1 MPAGWPM
8 QTDRDVI
15 EPFVRGTLGC
25 GCPDEVFRHIEL
37 ASCGD
42 VPGEPPFSRLLVG
55 GRLLIYLVADVGA
68 GDPTAAVARLTR
80 RGLAERDAGG
90 YHRFRLA
97 ACIEPGTP
105 EAAAAAT
112 AFRAVAGDDD
122 RAHLHCLAAASLP
135 PGLVPP

>member
-1 MPAGWPM
+1 M
-8 QTDRDVI
+8 QADRDVI

-37 ASCGD
+37 GPGASE
-42 VPGEPPFSRLLVG
+42 PGEPRFSRLLVG
-55 GRLLIYLVADVGA
+55 GRLLSYLAADIGA
-68 GDPTAAVARLTR
+68 GDPAAAVSKLTG

-97 ACIEPGTP
+97 ARIEPGSRG
-105 EAAAAAT
+105 AIAAAT

-122 RAHLHCLAAASLP
+122 RAHLHCLAACLP